1 LANKEMVHIV
11 LWDFIADKESPLAT
25 VHSLL
30 RETLSSNY
38 NFFFDG
44 TTTHR
49 HIIIGE
55 DGLTVTKDAY
65 EGYSSAAFTTLPLT
79 RSAELTF
86 QCLRLVDWIAVG
98 AADRDKLRNTRIPNG
113 LDGSHA
119 WLVSTEG
126 YIWYPGSNHHNSR
139 NPFRLDRTGKLLMV
153 MRYDSF
159 NNTLTFRSGSETFVM
174 EDIPTGLYPF
184 IILFQRDDSARIV
197 GPTDGYARY
206 YKQPRVRSEE
216 PYEK

>member
-1 LANKEMVHIV
+1 L
-11 LWDFIADKESPLAT
+11 
-25 VHSLL
+25 
-30 RETLSSNY
+30 
-38 NFFFDG
+38 FFDC

-49 HIIIGE
+49 HIIIG
-55 DGLTVTKDAY
+55 DGLTVTKEAH
-65 EGYSSAAFTTLPLT
+65 ERYSSAAFTTLPLT

-86 QCLRLVDWIAVG
+86 QCLKLVDWIAVG
-98 AADRDKLRNTRIPNG
+98 VADRDKLRNTRIPHA

-139 NPFRLDRTGKLLMV
+139 NPFRFDRTGKLLMI
-153 MRYDSF
+153 MSYDSF

-184 IILFQRDDSARIV
+184 IILFHRDDSARIV
-197 GPTDGYARY
+197 SPTYGYAKY

-216 PYEK
+216 PYESDGDKGLTF